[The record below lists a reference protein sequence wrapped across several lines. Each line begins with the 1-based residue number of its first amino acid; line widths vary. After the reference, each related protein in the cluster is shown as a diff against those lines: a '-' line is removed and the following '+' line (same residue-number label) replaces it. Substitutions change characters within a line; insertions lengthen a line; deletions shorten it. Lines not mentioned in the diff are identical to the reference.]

1 MNEKTNL
8 TYYQK
13 NQNVILNRAK
23 DYYEDDKE
31 RLRMQAKDKYRN
43 LTE

>member
-13 NQNVILNRAK
+13 IRNVILNRAK

-31 RLRMQAKDKYRN
+31 RLRMQAKDKYRH